1 MNLPYPVEQQQSLS
15 RAGSLAQESEV
26 DLDDE
31 ASPVLSGGF
40 GLFPDAGEGG
50 HSQVASAKKAPFH
63 ER

>member
-1 MNLPYPVEQQQSLS
+1 M
-15 RAGSLAQESEV
+15 ESEI